1 MDSSDHDS
9 DRRLLVQ
16 QLFIRH
22 QRSVRAFVYG
32 LTRDF
37 QATDDVV
44 QETFLTVTAKA
55 AEYTPGTN
63 FASWACTI
71 ARLKVLESRR
81 AARRFSDAVVESL
94 APAFGAHEPEE
105 DRLQAVL
112 ACLEKLPARSRAVIQ
127 MRYLAEQAPAEIA
140 KELNRSANGVRVALA
155 KAREMLRE
163 CVARRLGTSLGTEGG
178 LH

>member
-1 MDSSDHDS
+1 MDSSDHDA

-22 QRSVRAFVYG
+22 QRSVRAFAYG

-55 AEYTPGTN
+55 ADYTPGTN

-71 ARLKVLESRR
+71 SSSAMRPAMLCCSSPRASRR
-81 AARRFSDAVVESL
+81 CSAAVAR
-94 APAFGAHEPEE
+94 
-105 DRLQAVL
+105 
-112 ACLEKLPARSRAVIQ
+112 ARSAASRW
-127 MRYLAEQAPAEIA
+127 
-140 KELNRSANGVRVALA
+140 
-155 KAREMLRE
+155 
-163 CVARRLGTSLGTEGG
+163 
-178 LH
+178 